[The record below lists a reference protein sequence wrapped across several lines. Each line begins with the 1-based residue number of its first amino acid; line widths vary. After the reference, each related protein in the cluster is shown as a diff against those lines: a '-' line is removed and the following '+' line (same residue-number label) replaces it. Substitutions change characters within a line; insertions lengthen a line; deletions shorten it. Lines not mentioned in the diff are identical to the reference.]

1 MISKFELIS
10 KIKNNENNMKS
21 KIFPESFV
29 MVIVGKPGS
38 GKSTITQELLLNDE
52 LLKNKFDYLMIFS
65 PTEFDYMKS
74 DMVEGRNWIKQF
86 SIDKIYDSIEIINS
100 EKTTKQKNVLFIFDD
115 MIGDLHKNNENEK
128 FLNLLFN
135 RRHIIKNGFLS
146 FIFITQRY
154 LIIPTNLRTCISL
167 IIFFRLTEK
176 DYKQLKSD
184 LIGYLDF
191 SKISK
196 LITNDYDFV
205 YINLEYGVILK
216 NFIEKIII

>member
-1 MISKFELIS
+1 MISKFELIP
-10 KIKNNENNMKS
+10 KIKNTSES
-21 KIFPESFV
+21 KNRIFPESFV

-38 GKSTITQELLLNDE
+38 GKSTITQELLLNEE
-52 LLKNKFDYLMIFS
+52 LLKNKFDYLVIFS
-65 PTEFDYMKS
+65 PTVFDYMKD
-74 DMVEGRNWIKQF
+74 DMIEGKNWIRQF
-86 SIDKIYDSIEIINS
+86 SIEKIYEAIEIINNENKS
-100 EKTTKQKNVLFIFDD
+100 QKNVLFIFDD
-115 MIGDLHKNNENEK
+115 LIGDLHKNNENEK

-135 RRHIIKNGFLS
+135 RRHIIKNGYLS

-154 LIIPTNLRTCISL
+154 LIIPTNLRTCISV

-191 SKISK
+191 TKISK
-196 LITNDYDFV
+196 LITNDYDFIF
-205 YINLEYGVILK
+205 INLEFGVILK